1 MPKYIKADQFFYP
14 HGVRRGGF
22 LELVDS
28 KFGKHVDQV
37 SEDAEIIDYS
47 GYSIAPGLVDTH
59 IHGFGGVDV
68 MDNNIEGTL
77 HTMSEGLL
85 STGVTSFLPTTLTS
99 SYEQLLAVTENI
111 GVRYK
116 EATGAKIRGI
126 YFEGPYF
133 TEKYK
138 GAQNPA
144 YMKDPRMDEFRA
156 WQKAANGLLNK
167 IALAPEREGVEDFV
181 RTITGE
187 GVTVALGHSNA
198 TFDEANKAVDAGA
211 SVWVHA
217 YNGMR
222 GLTHRELGMVGAMYE
237 LPHTYAELICD
248 GHHVDPKAC
257 DILLKQKGTENIA
270 LITDCMTAGGLQD
283 GDYMLG
289 EFPVVV
295 ANGTAR
301 LKSTGNLA
309 GSILKLKDGLKNVV
323 EWGIANPH
331 EAVMM
336 ASLNPAKSVH
346 IDDVCGQI
354 REGYDADFIV
364 LDKDLELVAT
374 YLDGEKRYQ
383 AQKHKAVAILSYCFF
398 VSYIILCVLVN
409 EKLLKVVT
417 ESEQISFIVLKNS
430 L

>member
-14 HGVRRGGF
+14 HGVRRDGF
-22 LELVDS
+22 IELVDG

-37 SEDAEIIDYS
+37 SEGAEIIDYS

-111 GVRYK
+111 GARYQ

-198 TFDEANKAVDAGA
+198 TFDEAKKAVDAGA

-383 AQKHKAVAILSYCFF
+383 AQKHKAVTSFSCCFYF
-398 VSYIILCVLVN
+398 DNLQIDLVE
-409 EKLLKVVT
+409 EKYSKVIV
-417 ESEQISFIVLKNS
+417 ENEQISFIVLKIS

>member
-14 HGVRRGGF
+14 HGVRRDGF
-22 LELVDS
+22 LELVDG

-37 SEDAEIIDYS
+37 SEGAEIIDYS

-111 GVRYK
+111 GARYK

-198 TFDEANKAVDAGA
+198 TFDEAKKAVDAGA

-383 AQKHKAVAILSYCFF
+383 AQKHKAVTSFSCCFYF
-398 VSYIILCVLVN
+398 DNLQIDLVE
-409 EKLLKVVT
+409 EKYSKVIV
-417 ESEQISFIVLKNS
+417 ENEQISFIVLKIS